1 MYNIFPSLLD
11 WLPGPHRRMF
21 RNFRGMKELIARS
34 VREHQASLDPN
45 SPRDFI
51 DCFLTKMAQVA
62 MISKILPLGWSE
74 PLLLPRGLKPT
85 GITA

>member
-1 MYNIFPSLLD
+1 
-11 WLPGPHRRMF
+11 
-21 RNFRGMKELIARS
+21 MKELIARS

-62 MISKILPLGWSE
+62 TLSKSE
-74 PLLLPRGLKPT
+74 PFLLPRGLKLT
-85 GITA
+85 GISA